1 MHVHICVHDGGCVV
15 CVIVRTCTVEPIAF
29 KTLSTCTVEAAI
41 CVSTVGIGMACMGLQ
56 VTLVDICTVRK
67 MNKYAWT

>member
-1 MHVHICVHDGGCVV
+1 MHVHICGAYVMCIVH
-15 CVIVRTCTVEPIAF
+15 TCTVEAIAF